1 MLLKVNLVILLL
13 RFLFSLMINSVKAAE
28 LKHNAEVAAHNARQ
42 KTKELAHKV
51 QGIRIAIFLE

>member
-1 MLLKVNLVILLL
+1 
-13 RFLFSLMINSVKAAE
+13 MINSVKAAE
-28 LKHNAEVAAHNARQ
+28 LKHNAEVAAHNAQQ